1 MDHVSTPVGCRPQL
15 RHTRK
20 GPTPVRSSITDLSTV
35 SSLLQCAALACRTQ
49 IVQEQ
54 PPDFWC
60 VADCLELAN
69 GELWK
74 VAETLLA
81 VADRIEPDDATE
93 DTDSGKDDAEDD
105 QSAENS
111 DTTDEEPDD
120 PEEDPDQSR
129 DSSDGGSG
137 LLVVV

>member
-1 MDHVSTPVGCRPQL
+1 MDHVSTPTGCRPQF
-15 RHTRK
+15 RRTVD
-20 GPTPVRSSITDLSTV
+20 GPMPVRSSLADLSTV

-49 IVQEQ
+49 IAQEK

-93 DTDSGKDDAEDD
+93 ATHGGKNCSGDDRAT
-105 QSAENS
+105 ENPH
-111 DTTDEEPDD
+111 TIDEEPDD
-120 PEEDPDQSR
+120 SEDDPDRSD
-129 DSSDGGSG
+129 DSFDGGSG
-137 LLVVV
+137 LLVVA

>member
-1 MDHVSTPVGCRPQL
+1 MILSSKPADSLSQL
-15 RHTRK
+15 RRTVSRS
-20 GPTPVRSSITDLSTV
+20 TPVRSSITDLSTV

-93 DTDSGKDDAEDD
+93 DTDSGKNCSGDDRAT
-105 QSAENS
+105 ENP
-111 DTTDEEPDD
+111 DMIDEEPDD
-120 PEEDPDQSR
+120 SEEDPDQSR